1 MEFYLNCE
9 KTACNRVISI
19 DFGNGGKYNEYIR
32 VVDKNKSGGN
42 SVMKVLL
49 VNGSPKEKGCTYT
62 ALAEVSKALEQE
74 GVETEIVCL
83 GAGAI
88 RDCIGCGQ
96 CNMKQPGCVFG
107 DDCINELIAKA
118 KEADGFVFGT
128 PVYYAHP
135 SGRVLSALDRMFYAG
150 KSAFAH
156 KPGAAIAS
164 ARRAGTTASVDVLNK
179 YFTIAEMPVVSSSYW
194 NMVHG
199 NKPEEVLQ
207 DKEGLQVM
215 RNLGR
220 NMAWLLKCIEAGK
233 AQGIEASENEYGE
246 KTNFIR

>member
-1 MEFYLNCE
+1 
-9 KTACNRVISI
+9 
-19 DFGNGGKYNEYIR
+19 
-32 VVDKNKSGGN
+32 
-42 SVMKVLL
+42 MKVLM
-49 VNGSPKEKGCTYT
+49 VNGSSKPNGCTAT
-62 ALAEVSKALEQE
+62 ALQE
-74 GVETEIVCL
+74 IAKVLREEGIDSEIMCL
-83 GAGAI
+83 GGGPL
-88 RDCIGCGQ
+88 RDCIGCLGCMKLDGQ
-96 CNMKQPGCVFG
+96 CAFN
-107 DDCINELIAKA
+107 DDCINEILEKA
-118 KEADGFVFGT
+118 KTCDGFIFGT

-150 KSAFAH
+150 KKYFMH

-164 ARRAGTTASVDVLNK
+164 ARRAGTTASIDALNK

-207 DKEGLQVM
+207 DAEGLQVM

-220 NMAWLLKCIEAGK
+220 NMAWLLKCLEAGRNTGV
-233 AQGIEASENEYGE
+233 AVPVNEYDN

>member
-1 MEFYLNCE
+1 
-9 KTACNRVISI
+9 
-19 DFGNGGKYNEYIR
+19 
-32 VVDKNKSGGN
+32 
-42 SVMKVLL
+42 MKVLM
-49 VNGSPKEKGCTYT
+49 VNGSSKPNGCTAT
-62 ALAEVSKALEQE
+62 ALQE
-74 GVETEIVCL
+74 IAKVLREEGIDSEIVCL
-83 GAGAI
+83 GGGPL
-88 RDCIGCGQ
+88 RDCIGCLGCMKLDGQ
-96 CNMKQPGCVFG
+96 CAFN
-107 DDCINELIAKA
+107 DDCINEILEKA
-118 KEADGFVFGT
+118 KNCDGFIFGT

-150 KSAFAH
+150 KKYFMH

-164 ARRAGTTASVDVLNK
+164 ARRAGTTASIDALNK

-207 DKEGLQVM
+207 DAEGLQVM

-220 NMAWLLKCIEAGK
+220 NMAWLLKCLEAGRNTGV
-233 AQGIEASENEYGE
+233 AVPVNEYDN

>member
-1 MEFYLNCE
+1 
-9 KTACNRVISI
+9 
-19 DFGNGGKYNEYIR
+19 
-32 VVDKNKSGGN
+32 
-42 SVMKVLL
+42 MKVLM
-49 VNGSPKEKGCTYT
+49 VNGSSKPNGCTAA
-62 ALAEVSKALEQE
+62 ALQE
-74 GVETEIVCL
+74 IAKVLREEGIDSEIVCL
-83 GAGAI
+83 GGGPL
-88 RDCIGCGQ
+88 RDCIGCLGCTKLDGQ
-96 CNMKQPGCVFG
+96 CAFN
-107 DDCINELIAKA
+107 DDCINEILEKA
-118 KEADGFVFGT
+118 KTCDGFIFGT

-150 KSAFAH
+150 KKYFMH

-164 ARRAGTTASVDVLNK
+164 ARRAGTTASIDALNK

-207 DKEGLQVM
+207 DAEGLQVM

-220 NMAWLLKCIEAGK
+220 NMAWLLKCLEAGRNTGV
-233 AQGIEASENEYGE
+233 AVPVNEYDN

>member
-1 MEFYLNCE
+1 M
-9 KTACNRVISI
+9 
-19 DFGNGGKYNEYIR
+19 
-32 VVDKNKSGGN
+32 
-42 SVMKVLL
+42 
-49 VNGSPKEKGCTYT
+49 VNGSSKPNGCTAT
-62 ALAEVSKALEQE
+62 ALQE
-74 GVETEIVCL
+74 IAKVLREEEIDSEIVCL
-83 GAGAI
+83 GGGPL
-88 RDCIGCGQ
+88 RDCIGCLGCMKLDGQ
-96 CNMKQPGCVFG
+96 CAFN
-107 DDCINELIAKA
+107 DDCINEILEKA
-118 KEADGFVFGT
+118 KTSDGFIFGT

-150 KSAFAH
+150 KKYFMH

-164 ARRAGTTASVDVLNK
+164 ARRAGTTASIDALNK

-207 DKEGLQVM
+207 DAEGLQVM

-220 NMAWLLKCIEAGK
+220 NMAWLLKCLEAGRNTGV
-233 AQGIEASENEYGE
+233 AVPVNEYDN

>member
-1 MEFYLNCE
+1 
-9 KTACNRVISI
+9 
-19 DFGNGGKYNEYIR
+19 
-32 VVDKNKSGGN
+32 
-42 SVMKVLL
+42 MKVLL
-49 VNGSPKEKGCTYT
+49 LNGSAKENGCTYT
-62 ALAEVSKALEQE
+62 ALSEVEKSLNQE
-74 GVETEIVCL
+74 GIETEICWL
-83 GAGAI
+83 GAGAV

-96 CNMKQPGCVFG
+96 CNKEHPGCVFE
-107 DDCINELIAKA
+107 DDCINEIIAKA

-135 SGRVLSALDRMFYAG
+135 SGRILSALDRMFYAG

-156 KPGAAIAS
+156 KPGAAVAS

-199 NKPEEVLQ
+199 NKPEDVLQ
-207 DKEGLQVM
+207 DQEGLQIM

-220 NMAWLLKCIEAGK
+220 NMAWLLKCIKAGES
-233 AQGIEASENEYGE
+233 QGITIPENEYTH
-246 KTNFIR
+246 KTSFIR

>member
-1 MEFYLNCE
+1 
-9 KTACNRVISI
+9 
-19 DFGNGGKYNEYIR
+19 
-32 VVDKNKSGGN
+32 
-42 SVMKVLL
+42 MKVLM
-49 VNGSPKEKGCTYT
+49 VNGSPKPNGCTAT
-62 ALAEVSKALEQE
+62 ALQE
-74 GVETEIVCL
+74 IAKVLKEEGIDSEIVCL
-83 GAGAI
+83 GGGPL
-88 RDCIGCGQ
+88 RDCIGCLGCMKLNGQ
-96 CNMKQPGCVFG
+96 CVFN
-107 DDCINELIAKA
+107 DDCINEILEKA
-118 KEADGFVFGT
+118 KTCDGFIFGT

-150 KSAFAH
+150 KKYFMH

-164 ARRAGTTASVDVLNK
+164 ARRAGTTASIDAMNK

-207 DKEGLQVM
+207 DAEGLQVM

-233 AQGIEASENEYGE
+233 NTGISIPVNEYNN

>member
-1 MEFYLNCE
+1 M
-9 KTACNRVISI
+9 
-19 DFGNGGKYNEYIR
+19 
-32 VVDKNKSGGN
+32 
-42 SVMKVLL
+42 
-49 VNGSPKEKGCTYT
+49 VNGSSKPNGCTAT
-62 ALAEVSKALEQE
+62 ALQE
-74 GVETEIVCL
+74 IAKVLREEGIDSEIVCL
-83 GAGAI
+83 GGGQL
-88 RDCIGCGQ
+88 RDCIGCLGCMKLDGQ
-96 CNMKQPGCVFG
+96 CAFN
-107 DDCINELIAKA
+107 DDCINEILEKA
-118 KEADGFVFGT
+118 KTCDGFIFGT

-150 KSAFAH
+150 KKYFMH

-164 ARRAGTTASVDVLNK
+164 ARRAGTTASIDALNK

-207 DKEGLQVM
+207 DAEGLQVM

-220 NMAWLLKCIEAGK
+220 NMAWLLKCLEAGRNTGV
-233 AQGIEASENEYGE
+233 AVPVNEYDN

>member
-1 MEFYLNCE
+1 
-9 KTACNRVISI
+9 
-19 DFGNGGKYNEYIR
+19 
-32 VVDKNKSGGN
+32 
-42 SVMKVLL
+42 MKVLM
-49 VNGSPKEKGCTYT
+49 VNGSSKPNGCTAT
-62 ALAEVSKALEQE
+62 ALQE
-74 GVETEIVCL
+74 IAKVLREEGIDSEIVCL
-83 GAGAI
+83 GGGPL
-88 RDCIGCGQ
+88 RDCIGCLGCMKLDGQ
-96 CNMKQPGCVFG
+96 CAFN
-107 DDCINELIAKA
+107 DDCINEILEKA
-118 KEADGFVFGT
+118 KTCDGFIFGT

-150 KSAFAH
+150 KKYFMH

-164 ARRAGTTASVDVLNK
+164 ARRAGTTASIDALNK

-207 DKEGLQVM
+207 DAEGLQVM

-220 NMAWLLKCIEAGK
+220 NMAWLLKCFEAGRNTGV
-233 AQGIEASENEYGE
+233 AVPVNEYDN

>member
-1 MEFYLNCE
+1 MRIL
-9 KTACNRVISI
+9 
-19 DFGNGGKYNEYIR
+19 
-32 VVDKNKSGGN
+32 
-42 SVMKVLL
+42 ML
-49 VNGSPKEKGCTYT
+49 NGSPRPNGNTFLALSEIGKQLKE
-62 ALAEVSKALEQE
+62 E
-74 GVETEIVCL
+74 GIDYEIFQIG
-83 GAGAI
+83 GAPI
-88 RDCIGCGQ
+88 RDCLGCGK
-96 CNMKQPGCVFG
+96 CTENGCVFT
-107 DDCINELIAKA
+107 DERVNEFIAKA
-118 KEADGFVFGT
+118 KDADGFVFGT

-150 KSAFAH
+150 KKYFMH

-164 ARRAGTTASVDVLNK
+164 ARRAGTTASIDALNK

-207 DKEGLQVM
+207 DAEGLQVM

-220 NMAWLLKCIEAGK
+220 NMAWLLKCLEAGRNTGV
-233 AQGIEASENEYGE
+233 AVPVNEYDN

>member
-1 MEFYLNCE
+1 
-9 KTACNRVISI
+9 
-19 DFGNGGKYNEYIR
+19 
-32 VVDKNKSGGN
+32 
-42 SVMKVLL
+42 MKVLM
-49 VNGSPKEKGCTYT
+49 VNGSSKPNGCTAT
-62 ALAEVSKALEQE
+62 ALQE
-74 GVETEIVCL
+74 IAKVLREEGIDSEIVCL
-83 GAGAI
+83 GSGPL
-88 RDCIGCGQ
+88 RDCIGCLGCTKLDGQ
-96 CNMKQPGCVFG
+96 CAFN
-107 DDCINELIAKA
+107 DDCINEILEKA
-118 KEADGFVFGT
+118 KTCDGFIFGT

-150 KSAFAH
+150 KKYFMH

-164 ARRAGTTASVDVLNK
+164 ARRAGTTASIDALNK

-207 DKEGLQVM
+207 DAEGLQVM

-220 NMAWLLKCIEAGK
+220 NMAWLLKCLEAGRNTGV
-233 AQGIEASENEYGE
+233 AVPVNEYDN

>member
-1 MEFYLNCE
+1 M
-9 KTACNRVISI
+9 
-19 DFGNGGKYNEYIR
+19 
-32 VVDKNKSGGN
+32 
-42 SVMKVLL
+42 
-49 VNGSPKEKGCTYT
+49 VNGSPKPNGCTAT
-62 ALAEVSKALEQE
+62 ALQE
-74 GVETEIVCL
+74 IAKVLKEEGIDSEIVCL
-83 GAGAI
+83 GGGPL
-88 RDCIGCGQ
+88 RDCIGCLGCMKLDGQ
-96 CNMKQPGCVFG
+96 CVFQ
-107 DDCINELIAKA
+107 DDCINEILEKA
-118 KEADGFVFGT
+118 KTCDGFIFGT

-150 KSAFAH
+150 KKYFMH

-164 ARRAGTTASVDVLNK
+164 ARRAGTTASIDAMNK

-207 DKEGLQVM
+207 DAEGLQVM

-233 AQGIEASENEYGE
+233 NAGVSVPVNEYNN

>member
-1 MEFYLNCE
+1 
-9 KTACNRVISI
+9 
-19 DFGNGGKYNEYIR
+19 
-32 VVDKNKSGGN
+32 
-42 SVMKVLL
+42 MKVLM
-49 VNGSPKEKGCTYT
+49 VNGSSKPNGCTAT
-62 ALAEVSKALEQE
+62 AMQE
-74 GVETEIVCL
+74 IAKVLREEGIDSEIVCL
-83 GAGAI
+83 GGGPL
-88 RDCIGCGQ
+88 RDCIGCLGCMKLDGQ
-96 CNMKQPGCVFG
+96 CAFN
-107 DDCINELIAKA
+107 DDCINEILEKA
-118 KEADGFVFGT
+118 KTCDGFIFGT

-150 KSAFAH
+150 KKYFMH

-164 ARRAGTTASVDVLNK
+164 ARRAGTTASIDALNK

-207 DKEGLQVM
+207 DAEGLQVM

-220 NMAWLLKCIEAGK
+220 NMAWLLKCLEAGRNTGV
-233 AQGIEASENEYGE
+233 AVPVNEYDN

>member
-1 MEFYLNCE
+1 
-9 KTACNRVISI
+9 
-19 DFGNGGKYNEYIR
+19 
-32 VVDKNKSGGN
+32 
-42 SVMKVLL
+42 MKVLM
-49 VNGSPKEKGCTYT
+49 VNGSSKPNGCTAT
-62 ALAEVSKALEQE
+62 ALQE
-74 GVETEIVCL
+74 IAKVLGEEGIDSEIVCL
-83 GAGAI
+83 GGGPL
-88 RDCIGCGQ
+88 RDCIGCLGCMKLDGQ
-96 CNMKQPGCVFG
+96 CAFN
-107 DDCINELIAKA
+107 DDCINEILEKA
-118 KEADGFVFGT
+118 KTCDGFIFGT

-150 KSAFAH
+150 KKYFMH

-164 ARRAGTTASVDVLNK
+164 ARRAGTTASIDALNK

-207 DKEGLQVM
+207 DAEGLQVM

-220 NMAWLLKCIEAGK
+220 NMAWLLKCLEAGRNTGV
-233 AQGIEASENEYGE
+233 AVPVNEYDN

>member
-1 MEFYLNCE
+1 
-9 KTACNRVISI
+9 
-19 DFGNGGKYNEYIR
+19 
-32 VVDKNKSGGN
+32 
-42 SVMKVLL
+42 MKVLM
-49 VNGSPKEKGCTYT
+49 VNGSSKPNGCTAT
-62 ALAEVSKALEQE
+62 ALQE
-74 GVETEIVCL
+74 IAKVLREEGIDSEIVCL
-83 GAGAI
+83 GGGPL
-88 RDCIGCGQ
+88 RDCIGCLGCMKLDGQ
-96 CNMKQPGCVFG
+96 CAFN
-107 DDCINELIAKA
+107 DDCINEILEKA
-118 KEADGFVFGT
+118 KTCDGFIFGT

-150 KSAFAH
+150 KKYFMH

-164 ARRAGTTASVDVLNK
+164 ARRAGTTASIDAMNK

-207 DKEGLQVM
+207 DAEGLQVM

-220 NMAWLLKCIEAGK
+220 NMAWLLKCLEAGRNTGV
-233 AQGIEASENEYGE
+233 AVPVNEYDN

>member
-1 MEFYLNCE
+1 M
-9 KTACNRVISI
+9 
-19 DFGNGGKYNEYIR
+19 
-32 VVDKNKSGGN
+32 
-42 SVMKVLL
+42 
-49 VNGSPKEKGCTYT
+49 VNGSSKPNGCTAT
-62 ALAEVSKALEQE
+62 ALQE
-74 GVETEIVCL
+74 IAKVLREEGIDSEIVCL
-83 GAGAI
+83 GGRPL
-88 RDCIGCGQ
+88 RDCIGCLGCMKLDGQ
-96 CNMKQPGCVFG
+96 CAFN
-107 DDCINELIAKA
+107 DDCINEILEKA
-118 KEADGFVFGT
+118 KTSDGFIFGT

-150 KSAFAH
+150 KKYFMH

-164 ARRAGTTASVDVLNK
+164 ARRAGTTASIDALNK

-207 DKEGLQVM
+207 DAEGLQVM

-220 NMAWLLKCIEAGK
+220 NMAWLLKCLEAGRNTGV
-233 AQGIEASENEYGE
+233 AVPVNEYDN

>member
-1 MEFYLNCE
+1 
-9 KTACNRVISI
+9 
-19 DFGNGGKYNEYIR
+19 
-32 VVDKNKSGGN
+32 
-42 SVMKVLL
+42 MKVLM
-49 VNGSPKEKGCTYT
+49 VNGSSKPNGCTAT
-62 ALAEVSKALEQE
+62 ALQE
-74 GVETEIVCL
+74 IAKVLREEGIDSEIVCL
-83 GAGAI
+83 GGGPL
-88 RDCIGCGQ
+88 RDCIGCLGCMKLDGQ
-96 CNMKQPGCVFG
+96 CAFN
-107 DDCINELIAKA
+107 DDCINEILEKA
-118 KEADGFVFGT
+118 KNCDGFIFGT

-150 KSAFAH
+150 KKYFMH

-164 ARRAGTTASVDVLNK
+164 ARRAGTTASIDALNK

-207 DKEGLQVM
+207 DAEGLQVM

-220 NMAWLLKCIEAGK
+220 NMAWLLKCLEAGRNT
-233 AQGIEASENEYGE
+233 GVVVPVNEYDN

>member
-1 MEFYLNCE
+1 
-9 KTACNRVISI
+9 
-19 DFGNGGKYNEYIR
+19 
-32 VVDKNKSGGN
+32 
-42 SVMKVLL
+42 MKVLM
-49 VNGSPKEKGCTYT
+49 VNGSSKPNGCTAT
-62 ALAEVSKALEQE
+62 ALQE
-74 GVETEIVCL
+74 IAKVLREEGIDSEIVCL
-83 GAGAI
+83 GGGPL
-88 RDCIGCGQ
+88 RDCIGCLGCMKLDGQ
-96 CNMKQPGCVFG
+96 CAFN
-107 DDCINELIAKA
+107 DDCINAILEKA
-118 KEADGFVFGT
+118 KTSDGFIFGT

-150 KSAFAH
+150 KKYFMH

-164 ARRAGTTASVDVLNK
+164 ARRAGTTASIDALNK

-207 DKEGLQVM
+207 DAEGLQVM

-220 NMAWLLKCIEAGK
+220 NMAWLLKCLEAGRNIGV
-233 AQGIEASENEYGE
+233 AVPVNEYDN

>member
-1 MEFYLNCE
+1 
-9 KTACNRVISI
+9 
-19 DFGNGGKYNEYIR
+19 
-32 VVDKNKSGGN
+32 
-42 SVMKVLL
+42 MKVLM
-49 VNGSPKEKGCTYT
+49 VNGSSKPNGCTAT
-62 ALAEVSKALEQE
+62 ALQE
-74 GVETEIVCL
+74 IAKVLREEGIDSEIVCL
-83 GAGAI
+83 GGGPL
-88 RDCIGCGQ
+88 RDCIGCLGCMKLDGQ
-96 CNMKQPGCVFG
+96 CAFN
-107 DDCINELIAKA
+107 DDCINEILEKA
-118 KEADGFVFGT
+118 KICDGFIFGT

-150 KSAFAH
+150 KKYFMH

-164 ARRAGTTASVDVLNK
+164 ARRAGTTASIDALNK

-207 DKEGLQVM
+207 DAEGLQVM

-220 NMAWLLKCIEAGK
+220 NMAWLLKCLEAGRNTGV
-233 AQGIEASENEYGE
+233 AVPVNEYDN

>member
-1 MEFYLNCE
+1 MLREE
-9 KTACNRVISI
+9 GI
-19 DFGNGGKYNEYIR
+19 D
-32 VVDKNKSGGN
+32 S
-42 SVMKVLL
+42 
-49 VNGSPKEKGCTYT
+49 
-62 ALAEVSKALEQE
+62 
-74 GVETEIVCL
+74 EIVCL
-83 GAGAI
+83 GGGPL
-88 RDCIGCGQ
+88 RDCIGCLGCMKLDGQ
-96 CNMKQPGCVFG
+96 CAFN
-107 DDCINELIAKA
+107 DDCINEILEKA
-118 KEADGFVFGT
+118 KTCDGFIFGT

-150 KSAFAH
+150 KKYFMH

-164 ARRAGTTASVDVLNK
+164 ARRAGTTASIDALNK

-207 DKEGLQVM
+207 DAEGLQVM

-220 NMAWLLKCIEAGK
+220 NMAWLLKCLEAGRNTGV
-233 AQGIEASENEYGE
+233 AVPVNEYDN